1 MNGSSSKRNLLDF
14 SNVLF
19 LLRKRY
25 NCRYILPFVVF
36 SLSACSVK
44 TFAPTA
50 LGAVGGGVGALGGPA
65 TAFAGAGLGAAAGQI
80 IKESDAV
87 IKKTEELQALGEG
100 DVAKL
105 IELKL
110 KEERGFFQ
118 KLIDGIY
125 DILMISAV
133 GMALYFIF
141 HYWRVRT
148 VAKKVNNLEKNNNH
162 D

>member
-1 MNGSSSKRNLLDF
+1 M
-14 SNVLF
+14 
-19 LLRKRY
+19 
-25 NCRYILPFVVF
+25 
-36 SLSACSVK
+36 K

-50 LGAVGGGVGALGGPA
+50 LGAVGGGVGAIGGPG

-87 IKKTEELQALGEG
+87 KKKTEELKALGEG

-105 IELKL
+105 IDIKL

-118 KLIDGIY
+118 KLIDGVY
-125 DILMISAV
+125 DILMITTA
-133 GMALYFIF
+133 GMVLYFIF
-141 HYWRVRT
+141 HYWRVRSVT
-148 VAKKVNNLEKNNNH
+148 KKVNNLEKNNNH